1 MDFLNHFFDTKK
13 VINTKIN
20 AVNSK
25 NNVGKNFIDVYREM
39 KEVPNNKI
47 HQSKV
52 NVALIKK

>member
-1 MDFLNHFFDTKK
+1 MDFLNHSFYTKK
-13 VINTKIN
+13 VFYTKIN

-39 KEVPNNKI
+39 KEAPINKI

-52 NVALIKK
+52 SVALNKK